1 MRVTPINPL
10 LTISTSIKQPLP
22 PFGSPGV
29 VRFVWIRLEKAMT
42 EACNRLHN
50 LIIIY
55 CGLLFSPPNANAGF
69 MLCATMPK
77 QFERPFNGNSFKKY
91 KEKNTKK
98 KKTKLADSFG
108 TMSDLTCIEV
118 YSLWTVLCMHL
129 AVRFST
135 MIDPNISEDIKIAQ
149 DVPRLSEL
157 RRDLEAPGFEGFPR
171 AQMPAIQSVTSCAC
185 TLLDR
190 RDGRK

>member
-1 MRVTPINPL
+1 
-10 LTISTSIKQPLP
+10 
-22 PFGSPGV
+22 
-29 VRFVWIRLEKAMT
+29 MT

-55 CGLLFSPPNANAGF
+55 CGLLFSPPNANASF

-98 KKTKLADSFG
+98 KKTLQISRRLRNHVRLNVHWG
-108 TMSDLTCIEV
+108 
-118 YSLWTVLCMHL
+118 L

-190 RDGRK
+190 RDGRKWSLFNILNFSFLVFSCVG

>member
-1 MRVTPINPL
+1 
-10 LTISTSIKQPLP
+10 
-22 PFGSPGV
+22 
-29 VRFVWIRLEKAMT
+29 MT

-55 CGLLFSPPNANAGF
+55 CGLLFSPPNANASF

-98 KKTKLADSFG
+98 KKTKLADSFE

-129 AVRFST
+129 AVRFSS

-157 RRDLEAPGFEGFPR
+157 RKDLEGPGVEGFPR
-171 AQMPAIQSVTSCAC
+171 AQMPAMQSVTSCAC
-185 TLLDR
+185 TLVDR

>member
-1 MRVTPINPL
+1 
-10 LTISTSIKQPLP
+10 
-22 PFGSPGV
+22 
-29 VRFVWIRLEKAMT
+29 MT

-55 CGLLFSPPNANAGF
+55 CGLLFSPPNANASF

-98 KKTKLADSFG
+98 KKTLQISRRLRNHVRLNVHWG
-108 TMSDLTCIEV
+108 
-118 YSLWTVLCMHL
+118 L

-157 RRDLEAPGFEGFPR
+157 RRDLGFEGFPR

-190 RDGRK
+190 RDGRKWSLFNILNFSFLVFSCVG